1 MTGSVKKNK
10 LALGGFVITFIGA
23 IFFSTKAIIVK
34 LAFAHTHADAVTVL
48 ALRMLFS
55 LPFYIAIGLFASNK
69 RSNVYFTRRQWIY
82 IIGLGLTGYYV
93 SSLCDFI
100 GLQYIS
106 AGLERLILFIYPT
119 LAVVLNAWIFRQRV
133 NRFQQWAMVLTY
145 LGIGIAFW
153 GEMRIDSSNPNFYLG
168 SFFCFLCALTFAVY
182 LSGSGKMI
190 AETGATKFTSYA
202 MLAACAGIFIHY
214 FVTGRTV
221 HHMDANLLWY
231 GFALAILATVI
242 PTFLMSNGIKK
253 IGSSNAAIISSVGPV
268 STILQAHFILGE
280 PITVA
285 QITGTLL
292 VIVGVLLIGWKTSEP
307 VNTPA
312 PT

>member
-1 MTGSVKKNK
+1 MTAAIKKSK
-10 LALGGFVITFIGA
+10 LVFGGFIITFIGA

-34 LAFAHTHADAVTVL
+34 LAFAHTQTDPVTLL

-55 LPFYIAIGLFASNK
+55 LPFYVAIGLLASNK
-69 RSNVYFTRRQWIY
+69 RSNVYFTRRQWVY
-82 IIGLGLTGYYV
+82 IIALGLTGYYV

-119 LAVVLNAWIFRQRV
+119 LAVILNALLFRQRV
-133 NRFQQWAMVLTY
+133 NGYQKLAMALTY

-153 GEMRIDSSNPNFYLG
+153 GEMKIDASNPGFYVG
-168 SFFCFLCALTFAVY
+168 SLFCFFCALTFAVY
-182 LSGSGKMI
+182 LTGSGKMI

-202 MLAACAGIFIHY
+202 MISACGGIFIHY
-214 FVTGRTV
+214 FVTGHTV
-221 HHMDANLLWY
+221 HHMDSHLLWY

-253 IGSSNAAIISSVGPV
+253 IGSSNAAIVSSIGPV

-280 PITVA
+280 SITVA
-285 QITGTLL
+285 QVSGTVL
-292 VIVGVLLIGWKTSEP
+292 VIIGVLLIGWGSR
-307 VNTPA
+307 VSISPA
-312 PT
+312 SG